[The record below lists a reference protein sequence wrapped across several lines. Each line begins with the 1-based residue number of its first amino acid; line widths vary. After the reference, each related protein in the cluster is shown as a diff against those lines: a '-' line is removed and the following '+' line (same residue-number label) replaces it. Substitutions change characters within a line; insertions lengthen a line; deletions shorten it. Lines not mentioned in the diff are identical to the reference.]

1 MISAHSAAFDF
12 DSWKREAATLTPV
25 LKSLGFIAWGGLS
38 LINCFRL
45 ETLFSLYEKQV
56 IAAADFYQLD
66 YLKDALEN
74 KAESAVR

>member
-1 MISAHSAAFDF
+1 M
-12 DSWKREAATLTPV
+12 
-25 LKSLGFIAWGGLS
+25 
-38 LINCFRL
+38 INCYRL